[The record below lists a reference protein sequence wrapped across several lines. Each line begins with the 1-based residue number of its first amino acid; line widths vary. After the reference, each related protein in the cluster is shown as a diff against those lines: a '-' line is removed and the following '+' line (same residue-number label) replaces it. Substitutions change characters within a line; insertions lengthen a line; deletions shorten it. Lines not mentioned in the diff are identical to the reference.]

1 MSKKDSILNNV
12 LIALSA
18 GALFWKN
25 NLFSTDTATVFFT
38 LAVIFVTFSAYS
50 FLRNSFSRKIS
61 IAISVAGA
69 AIIGFFYPNIP
80 QPAFAL
86 TAFVL
91 LLAYPFFRKI
101 TGVKNLCISLV
112 WALVCSFNLHPEE
125 NDFYLRLFSVA
136 AWIFSLS
143 IISDLLDFH
152 SDKND
157 IKTIPHSI
165 GYYAAFAISALFA
178 GVADF
183 CTPHT
188 LYWHTILWVVLL
200 LTFLIKQKTII
211 YHAVEV
217 SSVILVILQ
226 FLSFFY
232 DKS

>member
-1 MSKKDSILNNV
+1 M
-12 LIALSA
+12 
-18 GALFWKN
+18 G
-25 NLFSTDTATVFFT
+25 VFM
-38 LAVIFVTFSAYS
+38 
-50 FLRNSFSRKIS
+50 
-61 IAISVAGA
+61 
-69 AIIGFFYPNIP
+69 IGFFYSYIP
-80 QPAFAL
+80 QPVFAL
-86 TAFVL
+86 SAFVL

-101 TGVKNLCISLV
+101 TGIKNLCISLV
-112 WALVCSFNLHPEE
+112 WALVASFSIDPAEA
-125 NDFYLRLFSVA
+125 DCYFRLFSVA

-165 GYYAAFAISALFA
+165 GYYAAFAVSALFA

-200 LTFLIKQKTII
+200 ITFLIKQKTII

>member
-1 MSKKDSILNNV
+1 MGKKDYILNNV

-18 GALFWKN
+18 SALFWKN
-25 NLFSTDTATVFFT
+25 NLFSTDNATLFFT
-38 LAVIFVTFSAYS
+38 FAVGLLTFAAYS
-50 FLRNSFSRKIS
+50 FLRSCISKKIS
-61 IAISVAGA
+61 IALGLVGCFIT
-69 AIIGFFYPNIP
+69 GFFYSSIT

-86 TAFVL
+86 SAFVL

-112 WALVCSFNLHPEE
+112 WALVACFSLAPSEA
-125 NDFYLRLFSVA
+125 DFTFRLFSVA

-165 GYYAAFAISALFA
+165 GYYAAFAVSGFFA
-178 GVADF
+178 AAADF

-188 LYWHTILWVVLL
+188 LYWHTILWAFLL
-200 LTFLIKQKTII
+200 FTFLIKQKTIV